1 MERFFVGRKACFA
14 PENREDF
21 ATFQEK
27 MLLLPSQKYRIMN
40 EFFETHKRGITFFL
54 NLLFWLITTVVF
66 IRFSAIRPVCNT
78 RIYKEFVCMLMIL
91 CVVLITRWV
100 TIPNLFSC
108 GRFGAFWL
116 VSVFMLLVVAIFEVL
131 LVNFD
136 IKDKLPFIHNSNS
149 YLWYTCGLIFLRDS
163 CFFAW
168 FLVFRLY
175 SLQKDAFRAKQRTSV
190 MEHQSVQF
198 SLPDQNEASVPLDLI
213 VFIQETDHTT
223 KVHCAGGE
231 ILVVSNP
238 LSYCK
243 EMIPSTLWSAEG
255 SDKMVFHQRLS
266 EFIQL
271 NQKTE
276 IREIKTVALLNK
288 RQFKIFEIIRQNP
301 NCNTTFITECLGM
314 KITNRTIE
322 RDISSL
328 LSKGVID
335 YQGPKKGG
343 GYTICHSNV
352 VEID

>member
-1 MERFFVGRKACFA
+1 MPPSLLNNQTV
-14 PENREDF
+14 F
-21 ATFQEK
+21 ATFQK
-27 MLLLPSQKYRIMN
+27 KCYFCRIKSCRIMN
-40 EFFETHKRGITFFL
+40 NFFETHKRGFTLFL

-78 RIYKEFVCMLMIL
+78 HIYKEFVCVLMIL
-91 CVVLITRWV
+91 CVVLITRWI

-108 GRFGAFWL
+108 GRFGAFWS
-116 VSVFMLLVVAIFEVL
+116 VSVCMLFAATFIEVL
-131 LVNFD
+131 L
-136 IKDKLPFIHNSNS
+136 IQPEITDKIHLHYNRTN
-149 YLWYTCGLIFLRDS
+149 YLSAIYISIFLRDS

-175 SLQKDAFRAKQRTSV
+175 ALQKDAFRTKQRTSV

-198 SLPDQNEASVPLDLI
+198 SLPDQNEVSIPLDLI
-213 VFIQETDHTT
+213 VYIQETDHVTQVYCT
-223 KVHCAGGE
+223 EGNTITIVE
-231 ILVVSNP
+231 P

-276 IREIKTVALLNK
+276 IREIRTVALLNK

-301 NCNTTFITECLGM
+301 NCNTTFIGECLGG

-328 LSKGVID
+328 RSKGVIN
-335 YQGPKKGG
+335 YQGQKKGG
-343 GYTICHSNV
+343 GYTICHSSV